1 MGHIW
6 VQTTKTSSKLWLL
19 TYETTNYQ
27 KQNIEGGANNK
38 LLDEEDT
45 QRSNLNSK
53 YLSLIL
59 VLDILILWFFFIV
72 PYTCK
77 VRFEQFLRSSPFL

>member
-1 MGHIW
+1 MGHMW
-6 VQTTKTSSKLWLL
+6 VQTTKTLSKLWLL

-45 QRSNLNSK
+45 QRGNLNSK

-59 VLDILILWFFFIV
+59 VLNILIL
-72 PYTCK
+72 
-77 VRFEQFLRSSPFL
+77 